1 MDRTLN
7 DEGILGIGFRDPGS
21 SDGGGRGAMKSVL
34 LVESP
39 KHVKELREDFVRSCL
54 NCIDVRFGR
63 RLGCRMSDKLCSYLN
78 PENHIMGMTRNKK
91 KRMASNAKNALLQQA
106 SPLPEAASATP
117 V

>member
-7 DEGILGIGFRDPGS
+7 DKGILGIGFREPGS

-78 PENHIMGMTRNKK
+78 PENHIMGMTCNKK
-91 KRMASNAKNALLQQA
+91 KRMASDAKNALLQQA
-106 SPLPEAASATP
+106 SQLPEAASATP